1 MSHHRIDATTI
12 KNTVSTYIAE
22 FRSTSVDDIELRIE
36 KVSRQNS
43 HIIVTGYYSI
53 GFLDDRH
60 HFEMTFDESLNPI
73 DIKVPSE

>member
-1 MSHHRIDATTI
+1 MHTIDAATI

-22 FRSTSVDDIELRIE
+22 FRSSSIDDISLKIE

-43 HIIVTGYYSI
+43 KIIVTGVYSI
-53 GFLDDRH
+53 GFLDYWH
-60 HFEMTFDESLNPI
+60 PFEMTFDESLNPI

>member
-1 MSHHRIDATTI
+1 LSHHSIDAATI

-22 FRSTSVDDIELRIE
+22 FRSSSIDDIDLKID

-43 HIIVTGYYSI
+43 KIIVTGYYSI
-53 GFLDDRH
+53 GLLDDWH
-60 HFEMTFDESLNPI
+60 PFEMAFDESLSPI